1 MSQELASPQ
10 LVSIVVNN
18 YNYARFLTE
27 CIDSA
32 LHQTYTAVEVVVV
45 DDGSTDESRDVIRN
59 YGDRI
64 KAVLKNNGGQGSA
77 INAGFAASTGSI
89 VIFLDADDAL
99 TPDAIE
105 RVVSGWNPCVAR
117 LQYRL
122 DCVNESGE
130 PLGTSVGPNDG
141 LRRLGAMGVLIG
153 PFAMASPT
161 SGNAFSR
168 RALER
173 ILPMPESDWKICAD
187 AYLSTM
193 SSLFGEVVS
202 IPDALGMY
210 RQHQSNNF
218 SARDSL
224 ETLRTMLAVDF
235 KAHHELSK
243 ILGDAMGSPEKWLS
257 RQPRHWVGRIAS
269 LRQRASDHPWNDT
282 LPALFR
288 KAIRATWNQPYWNR
302 RQKAFFALWVLTCA
316 FTPRP
321 LVDAAETSGN
331 LVRAGRSVFGSM

>member
-1 MSQELASPQ
+1 MSQQVASP

-32 LHQTYTAVEVVVV
+32 LHQTYAAVEVVVV

-59 YGDRI
+59 YGARI
-64 KAVLKNNGGQGSA
+64 NAVFKNNGGQGSA

-99 TPDAIE
+99 APDAVE
-105 RVVSGWNPCVAR
+105 RVVRAWNPCVAR

-122 DCVNESGE
+122 NCVNEQGE

-141 LRRLGAMGVLIG
+141 LRRLGSAGVLLG

-173 ILPMPESDWKICAD
+173 ILPMPETDWKICAD

-202 IPDALGMY
+202 ITDALGIY

-218 SARDSL
+218 SARENL

-235 KAHHELSK
+235 KAHRELSK
-243 ILGDAMGSPEKWLS
+243 VIGRAMGSPEKWLS
-257 RQPRHWVGRIAS
+257 RQPRHWVGRITS
-269 LRQRASDHPWNDT
+269 LRSRASDHPWSDT
-282 LPALFR
+282 LPSLVG
-288 KAIRATWNQPYWNR
+288 KAIRATWSQPYWNR
-302 RQKAFFALWVLTCA
+302 RQKAFFSLWVMTCA

-331 LVRAGRSVFGSM
+331 LMRAGRSVFGSM

>member
-1 MSQELASPQ
+1 MSQQVASP
-10 LVSIVVNN
+10 LVSIVVND

-32 LHQTYTAVEVVVV
+32 LHQTYAAVEVVVV
-45 DDGSTDESRDVIRN
+45 DDGSTDESSRVIRN
-59 YGDRI
+59 YGART
-64 KAVLKNNGGQGSA
+64 KAVFKSNGGQGSA
-77 INAGFAASTGSI
+77 INAGFAASTGSV

-99 TPDAIE
+99 ASDAVE
-105 RVVSGWNPCVAR
+105 RVVRAWNPCVAR

-141 LRRLGAMGVLIG
+141 LRRLGALGVLLG

-173 ILPMPESDWKICAD
+173 ILPMAEPDWKICAD

-202 IPDALGMY
+202 IPDALGSY

-218 SARDSL
+218 SARDNV
-224 ETLRTMLAVDF
+224 ETLRTMLAIDF
-235 KAHHELSK
+235 KAHGELTRL
-243 ILGDAMGSPEKWLS
+243 LGDAMGSPETWLS
-257 RQPRHWVGRIAS
+257 RQPRHWVGRITS
-269 LRQRASDHPWNDT
+269 LRARASDHPWSDT
-282 LPALFR
+282 LPGLVG

-302 RQKAFFALWVLTCA
+302 RQKVFFALWVMTCA

-331 LVRAGRSVFGSM
+331 LIRAGRSVFGSM

>member
-1 MSQELASPQ
+1 MSREIASPQ

-18 YNYARFLTE
+18 YNYARFLTQ

-45 DDGSTDESRDVIRN
+45 DDGSTDESRDVLRN
-59 YGDRI
+59 FGDRI
-64 KAVLKNNGGQGSA
+64 KTVFKNNGGQGSA
-77 INAGFAASTGSI
+77 INAGFAASTGRI

-99 TPDAIE
+99 APDAIE
-105 RVVSGWNPCVAR
+105 RVVSGWNPCIAR

-122 DCVNESGE
+122 DCVNELGE

-141 LRRLGAMGVLIG
+141 LRRLGALGVLIG

-187 AYLSTM
+187 AYLSTT
-193 SSLFGEVVS
+193 SSLFGDVVS

-218 SARDSL
+218 SAGDSL
-224 ETLRTMLAVDF
+224 ETLRTMLTVDF
-235 KAHHELSK
+235 KAHRELSR
-243 ILGDAMGSPEKWLS
+243 ILGDAMGTPDRWLS
-257 RQPRHWVGRIAS
+257 RQPRHWVGRITS
-269 LRQRASDHPWNDT
+269 LRARAIDHPWNDT
-282 LPALFR
+282 LPGLVG
-288 KAIRATWNQPYWNR
+288 KAIRATWHQPYWNR
-302 RQKAFFALWVLTCA
+302 RQKAFFALWVMTCA

-321 LVDAAETSGN
+321 FVDAAETSGN
-331 LVRAGRSVFGSM
+331 LMRAGRSVFGSM

>member
-1 MSQELASPQ
+1 MSQQVASPP

-18 YNYARFLTE
+18 YNYARFLIE

-32 LHQTYTAVEVVVV
+32 LHQTYAAVEVVVV
-45 DDGSTDESRDVIRN
+45 DDGSTDESSQVIRS
-59 YGDRI
+59 YGTRI
-64 KAVLKNNGGQGSA
+64 KAVFKNNGGQGSA
-77 INAGFAASTGSI
+77 INSGFAAITGSI

-99 TPDAIE
+99 APNAVE
-105 RVVSGWNPCVAR
+105 QVVLEWNPCVAR

-122 DCVNESGE
+122 NCVNEHGE

-141 LRRLGAMGVLIG
+141 LRRLGAAGVLLG

-173 ILPMPESDWKICAD
+173 ILPMPETDWKICAD

-202 IPDALGMY
+202 IPEALGSY

-218 SARDSL
+218 SARENL
-224 ETLRTMLAVDF
+224 ETLRTMLAIDF
-235 KAHHELSK
+235 KAHRELTK
-243 ILGDAMGSPEKWLS
+243 LLGDAMGSPDKWLS
-257 RQPRHWVGRIAS
+257 RQPRHWVGRISS
-269 LRQRASDHPWNDT
+269 LRARASDHPWNDT
-282 LPALFR
+282 LSGLVGKAL
-288 KAIRATWNQPYWNR
+288 RATWNQPYWNR
-302 RQKAFFALWVLTCA
+302 RQKAFFSLWVMTCA

-331 LVRAGRSVFGSM
+331 LMRASRSVFGSM

>member
-1 MSQELASPQ
+1 MSQEIASP

-32 LHQTYTAVEVVVV
+32 LHQTYAAVEVVVV
-45 DDGSTDESRDVIRN
+45 DDGSTDESSQVICN
-59 YGDRI
+59 YGARI
-64 KAVLKNNGGQGSA
+64 KAVFKNNGGQGSA

-99 TPDAIE
+99 ATDAVA
-105 RVVSGWNPCVAR
+105 RVVSTWNPCVAR

-122 DCVNESGE
+122 NCVDERGA

-141 LRRLGAMGVLIG
+141 LRRLGSAGVLLG

-173 ILPMPESDWKICAD
+173 ILPMPEADWKICAD

-202 IPDALGMY
+202 ITDALGSY

-218 SARDSL
+218 SARDNL
-224 ETLRTMLAVDF
+224 ETLRTMLAIDF
-235 KAHHELSK
+235 KAHRELSK
-243 ILGDAMGSPEKWLS
+243 ILGAAMGSPETWLS

-269 LRQRASDHPWNDT
+269 LRARASDHPWRDT
-282 LPALFR
+282 LPSLVGE
-288 KAIRATWNQPYWNR
+288 AIRATWNQPYWNR
-302 RQKAFFALWVLTCA
+302 RQKAFFSLWVMTCA
-316 FTPRP
+316 LTPRP
-321 LVDAAETSGN
+321 FVDAAETSGN
-331 LVRAGRSVFGSM
+331 LMRACCSVFGSM

>member
-1 MSQELASPQ
+1 
-10 LVSIVVNN
+10 
-18 YNYARFLTE
+18 
-27 CIDSA
+27 
-32 LHQTYTAVEVVVV
+32 
-45 DDGSTDESRDVIRN
+45 VISN
-59 YGDRI
+59 YGARI
-64 KAVLKNNGGQGSA
+64 NPVFKNNGGQGSA

-99 TPDAIE
+99 ASDAVA
-105 RVVSGWNPCVAR
+105 RVVSAWNPCVAR
-117 LQYRL
+117 LQNRL
-122 DCVNESGE
+122 NCVNERGE

-141 LRRLGAMGVLIG
+141 LRRLGNAGVLLG

-173 ILPMPESDWKICAD
+173 ILPMPEADWKICAD

-202 IPDALGMY
+202 ITDALGMY

-218 SARDSL
+218 SARENL
-224 ETLRTMLAVDF
+224 ETLRTMLAVDL
-235 KAHHELSK
+235 KAHRELSK
-243 ILGDAMGSPEKWLS
+243 VIGDAMGSPEKWLS
-257 RQPRHWVGRIAS
+257 RQPRHWVGRITS
-269 LRQRASDHPWNDT
+269 LRARAIDHPWKDT
-282 LPALFR
+282 LPGLVG

-302 RQKAFFALWVLTCA
+302 RQKAFFSLWVMTCA

-321 LVDAAETSGN
+321 FVDAAETSGN
-331 LVRAGRSVFGSM
+331 LMRAGRSVFGSM

>member
-1 MSQELASPQ
+1 MSNAVTSP

-32 LHQTYTAVEVVVV
+32 LHQTYAALEIVVI
-45 DDGSTDESRDVIRN
+45 DDGSTDESADVIRN

-64 KAVLKNNGGQGSA
+64 KTVFKNNGGQGSA

-99 TPDAIE
+99 ASDAVE
-105 RVVSGWNPCVAR
+105 RVVRAWNPCVAR
-117 LQYRL
+117 VQYRL
-122 DCVNESGE
+122 NCVNESGE
-130 PLGTSVGPNDG
+130 PIGTSVGPNDG
-141 LRRLGAMGVLIG
+141 LRRLGAVGVLLG

-173 ILPMPESDWKICAD
+173 ILPMPEADWKICAD

-193 SSLFGEVVS
+193 SSMFGEVVS
-202 IPDALGMY
+202 IPEAFGSY
-210 RQHQSNNF
+210 RRHQSSNF
-218 SARDSL
+218 SARENLD
-224 ETLRTMLAVDF
+224 TLRTMLAVDF
-235 KAHHELSK
+235 KVHRELSK
-243 ILGDAMGSPEKWLS
+243 LLGDAMGSPDKWLS

-269 LRQRASDHPWNDT
+269 LRSRASDHPWNDN
-282 LPALFR
+282 LPSLVSKALS
-288 KAIRATWNQPYWNR
+288 ATWKQPYWNR
-302 RQKAFFALWVLTCA
+302 QQKTFFALWVATCA

-321 LVDAAETSGN
+321 FVDAAETSSS
-331 LVRAGRSVFGSM
+331 LVRVGRSVFGSM